1 MALEANAALLRFG
14 ADPPRDADRAAR
26 RRLEIGL
33 RSKAHDALAALDG
46 IIVDAQTE
54 IGVDPERL
62 RILESI
68 RGSIERQL
76 LLARTFARIQQVR
89 SAALAGSEFAGEVG
103 AAAVAEAER
112 ADGLAAIARDPDPEA
127 VNREET
133 PVSDRDAMLAVV
145 DRAATELAPAD
156 ANLVGATMTMLTL
169 LDRELIACRGELKRR
184 GEVLEAI
191 RRVAIGGT
199 DSPVGVAATS

>member
-1 MALEANAALLRFG
+1 M
-14 ADPPRDADRAAR
+14 
-26 RRLEIGL
+26 
-33 RSKAHDALAALDG
+33 
-46 IIVDAQTE
+46 
-54 IGVDPERL
+54 
-62 RILESI
+62 
-68 RGSIERQL
+68 
-76 LLARTFARIQQVR
+76 
-89 SAALAGSEFAGEVG
+89 
-103 AAAVAEAER
+103 
-112 ADGLAAIARDPDPEA
+112 
-127 VNREET
+127 
-133 PVSDRDAMLAVV
+133 SDRDAMLAVV